1 MVDTFF
7 NFLRHLHIIFHG
19 DWTKLHSHKSVQLLP
34 FHHPHQHPLSSVFL
48 IMAIIAG
55 VRCYLIVGSTW
66 VSLLTCDVED
76 LFMCPLTIL
85 MSSLENC
92 LFSSSAYSL
101 IGLFFLLL
109 SYMSSLYILNI
120 NPLFNIWL
128 AKFFSYSFCFFC
140 CVRAFEFDCSSIYW
154 LLLVLFE
161 LMMSCPK
168 HHCQDQY
175 WGLFYTLSSRSFMV
189 SGPLS

>member
-1 MVDTFF
+1 MVIEPSYIST
-7 NFLRHLHIIFHG
+7 
-19 DWTKLHSHKSVQLLP
+19 KSVQLLP
-34 FHHPHQHPLSSVFL
+34 FHHPRQHPLSFVFL
-48 IMAIIAG
+48 IMANIAG
-55 VRCYLIVGSTW
+55 VRCYLVVGSTW
-66 VSLLTCDVED
+66 VSLLICDVEH

-85 MSSLENC
+85 MSSLENF

-101 IGLFFLLL
+101 IGLFFFLL

-120 NPLFNIWL
+120 NPLYNIWL

-140 CVRAFEFDCSSIYW
+140 CVRAFEFDCSSVYW

-161 LMMSCPK
+161 LMVSCPK

-175 WGLFYTLSSRSFMV
+175 RGLFCTLSSRSFMV
-189 SGPLS
+189 SDLLS